1 MRRSRP
7 RPGRGGLALAGG
19 RRGGAGR
26 RELTYAAGGRG
37 GAAACGAGP
46 ETLGPDPLPTRRR
59 TGRRGEAAPPC
70 PGRGRGRPGGLGR
83 RLRHYP
89 RAPEPVKRP
98 CPHPHREAGHPKE
111 ALYRPRVRSPQKA
124 HPVPGVRFSQVGSY
138 CPRIQSPRGETRLRE
153 LIILRK
159 PFLVPEVPSPGGG
172 LILSPDP
179 VTPRR
184 LLTPRPD

>member
-1 MRRSRP
+1 MP
-7 RPGRGGLALAGG
+7 RPAGSDLRPWDPTRYQPSGERAEKERPHRLARGGVEGAREAL
-19 RRGGAGR
+19 R
-26 RELTYAAGGRG
+26 
-37 GAAACGAGP
+37 
-46 ETLGPDPLPTRRR
+46 
-59 TGRRGEAAPPC
+59 
-70 PGRGRGRPGGLGR
+70 R
-83 RLRHYP
+83 RLRHHP

-98 CPHPHREAGHPKE
+98 CPHPHREAGHRKE
-111 ALYRPRVRSPQKA
+111 ALYGPRVRSHQKA

-159 PFLVPEVPSPGGG
+159 PFLIPEVPSPGGG

-184 LLTPRPD
+184 PLTPRPD